1 MKENPTQ
8 DLEFIK
14 KEWDTI
20 LAYERHNFKERK
32 DGQIPVDQLLSYF
45 GYETI
50 CKLFGCQIVTLTI
63 AKELIKESFK

>member
-32 DGQIPVDQLLSYF
+32 DGQIPTNQLINYF
-45 GYETI
+45 GCETI
-50 CKLFGCQIVTLTI
+50 CKLFGCQIVTLPI
-63 AKELIKESFK
+63 AKELIKEAFK

>member
-1 MKENPTQ
+1 MKEKPTR

-20 LAYERHNFKERK
+20 LAYERHNFQQRK
-32 DGQIPVDQLLSYF
+32 DGQIPVNQLINYF
-45 GYETI
+45 GYEII
-50 CKLFGCQIVTLTI
+50 CQLFGCLIASPTI

>member
-8 DLEFIK
+8 NLEFIK

-32 DGQIPVDQLLSYF
+32 DGQIPVNQLINYF
-45 GYETI
+45 GSENI
-50 CKLFGCQIVTLTI
+50 CKLFGCQIVTLPI